1 MASPDF
7 VNITDKIL
15 VHYNFDFCFGRF
27 LKWNEL
33 MSYEILEVMC
43 AIYSCKGL
51 TAIRCNENMMFVID
65 EHL

>member
-1 MASPDF
+1 
-7 VNITDKIL
+7 
-15 VHYNFDFCFGRF
+15 
-27 LKWNEL
+27 

-65 EHL
+65 EHLQLLLKKSRVICVTGRYTNYQRL